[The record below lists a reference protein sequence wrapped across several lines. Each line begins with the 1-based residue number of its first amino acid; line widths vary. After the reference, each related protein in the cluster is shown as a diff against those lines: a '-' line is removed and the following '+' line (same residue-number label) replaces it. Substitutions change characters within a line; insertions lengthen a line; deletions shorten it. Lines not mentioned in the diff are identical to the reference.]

1 MNQGYN
7 RVTLFGNLGGD
18 PELRRLQSGKALLRM
33 RLATNTS
40 WLNKEGVREERTE
53 WHTVLVWGGRAEGL
67 ARILKRGS
75 FLLVEGTLRTHS
87 YEKDGE
93 KRYAT
98 EVHADDVILGGRR
111 RPTDPADGYGESEGD
126 ADTCSD
132 AHADAHPDVDM
143 HLGRA
148 AGGRR
153 ARRLERA
160 VRRGRATGSRGGSCA
175 GGVRAGAPRAE
186 ADARRWRRRR
196 RGGGG
201 SPGAVPGPA
210 AADALAGPG
219 AVDGGRGVG
228 ASPSHPRER
237 PPAGSSPKP
246 APLAKVFRFPRRA
259 CILAAPACGATSS
272 S

>member
-75 FLLVEGTLRTHS
+75 FVLVEGTLRTHS

-126 ADTCSD
+126 ADTHSD

-143 HLGRA
+143 HLG
-148 AGGRR
+148 
-153 ARRLERA
+153 ARP
-160 VRRGRATGSRGGSCA
+160 ATDTHGDSS
-175 GGVRAGAPRAE
+175 APSE
-186 ADARRWRRRR
+186 GDARPAPGADPAPEVFEPASPGRKPT

-201 SPGAVPGPA
+201 DDGAAEAPVPAPRRRTRSPAPA
-210 AADALAGPG
+210 PSMADAA
-219 AVDGGRGVG
+219 
-228 ASPSHPRER
+228 
-237 PPAGSSPKP
+237 
-246 APLAKVFRFPRRA
+246 
-259 CILAAPACGATSS
+259 
-272 S
+272 